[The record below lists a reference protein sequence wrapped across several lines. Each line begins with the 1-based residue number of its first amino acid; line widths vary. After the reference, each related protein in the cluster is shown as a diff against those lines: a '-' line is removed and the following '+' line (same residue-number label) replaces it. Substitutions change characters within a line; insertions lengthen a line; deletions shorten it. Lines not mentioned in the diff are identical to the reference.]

1 MLPAP
6 VPTASTAPLLEVRDL
21 TVHFPVRT
29 GLLQRTTRVVRAV
42 DGVSFDLAPGETLG
56 IVGESG
62 CGKTTLGRAVLRLVA
77 ATSGSV
83 RFRGTD
89 VLAASRAQLRGLRR
103 QMQIIFQDP
112 AGSLNP
118 RLRIRTIVGEP
129 LMVHG
134 LARSSKDLRVQ
145 VDALL
150 ERVGMP
156 ASAADKYP
164 HQFSGGQKQRI
175 GIARALSLRPSFIV
189 CDEPTSALDVSVQAQ
204 ILNLLADLRDEFR
217 LSYLFISHDMAVVNH
232 LCDRV
237 AVMQEGVIVES
248 GPRQQVLHEPRH
260 PYTRALLA
268 SVPEPV
274 IA

>member
-89 VLAASRAQLRGLRR
+89 VLAANRAQLRGLRR